1 MPVGQMQGNKH
12 QENTKSMG
20 MPRDMF
26 NEIIAKGVAIDI
38 FQAEEVL
45 AIDELIGKEADR
57 INKATFGAFF
67 GSLQIILGRYLILA
81 VNRVF
86 EREDSR
92 YQIRSIPSAIKFL
105 RDNSEKLH
113 VEQRPGLVRSLKGL
127 GCKATNLETVSD
139 PELTLITA
147 DFFSQNLP
155 KPELTHSGGLSE
167 ALLALKAARDK
178 HIAHNEVV
186 DLNQLPKATY
196 GEIGDLIR
204 YAKEFLSTVGFGY
217 LSIVYQSDEGHYFLS
232 GDAERAASVVS

>member
-1 MPVGQMQGNKH
+1 MQGNKH

-26 NEIIAKGVAIDI
+26 NDIIAKGVAIDI

-45 AIDELIGKEADR
+45 AIDELIGEEADR

-67 GSLQIILGRYLILA
+67 GSLQVILGRYLILA

-92 YQIRSIPSAIKFL
+92 YQIRNIPAAIKFL

-127 GCKATNLETVSD
+127 GFKATNLETVSD
-139 PELTLITA
+139 PELTLITT
-147 DFFSQNLP
+147 DFFSQKLP
-155 KPELTHSGGLSE
+155 KPELRTRE
-167 ALLALKAARDK
+167 K
-178 HIAHNEVV
+178 I
-186 DLNQLPKATY
+186 T
-196 GEIGDLIR
+196 
-204 YAKEFLSTVGFGY
+204 
-217 LSIVYQSDEGHYFLS
+217 
-232 GDAERAASVVS
+232 